1 MQKIKQKKI
10 APLVAFALFVGAAP
24 VWAAENN
31 VQRYTAGLGGSDMT
45 SMLSPGWYGQVALIH
60 YHATRLRNNSGSPY
74 AVPVGGGA
82 SLPVGKFRAEA
93 YIALPRLSYI
103 SNKQF
108 LGANVGFTAMLPV
121 VTRNTSIGGTV
132 SPAVNNLLATT
143 KSGSTTGFGDLEF
156 APLLNWT
163 IGENQTITFAPTIV
177 VPTGKFD
184 AKRPVNIG
192 FGNYYTFRPS
202 LQYGYIGDGWDV
214 GMRGVLSFNSS
225 NKDTGYDTGNLFN
238 LDFAAM
244 TFVSEDVRM
253 GVQGYVVKQFTAD
266 RSKDVAEQAQ
276 IDFANGK
283 KMQAVAIGPAVA
295 WLINGGE
302 MLIEGKAF
310 KEFSARN
317 RSEGMNYMLTIS
329 KPFGL

>member
-1 MQKIKQKKI
+1 MTNNKQQTI
-10 APLVAFALFVGAAP
+10 TSLLALTLLAGTAS

-45 SMLSPGWYGQVALIH
+45 SMLPPGWYGQVALIH
-60 YHATRLRNNSGSPY
+60 YHAKRLRDNNGNPY

-82 SLPVGKFRAEA
+82 SLPVAKFRTEA
-93 YIALPRLSYI
+93 YIALPRLSYV

-108 LGANVGFTAMLPV
+108 LGANVGFTAMVPV

-132 SPAVNNLLATT
+132 SPAVNSLLAAT

-163 IGENQTITFAPTIV
+163 VGENQTITFAPTIV

-192 FGNYYTFRPS
+192 FGRYYTFRPS
-202 LQYGYIGDGWDV
+202 VQYGYIGDGWDIAA
-214 GMRGVLSFNSS
+214 RGVLSFNSP

-244 TFVSEDVRM
+244 TFVSEDVRL
-253 GVQGYVVKQFTAD
+253 GVQGYAVKQFTAD
-266 RSKDVAEQAQ
+266 RSKVASEQAQ

-283 KMQAVAIGPAVA
+283 KMQTVAIGPAAA
-295 WLINGGE
+295 WLMNGGE
-302 MLIEGKAF
+302 MLLEGKIL

-317 RSEGMNYMLTIS
+317 RSEGMTYMLTIS